1 MINSILI
8 NLPKRTDRLEHAKKE
23 LIKFLG
29 YFNSIISVGVDMPDS
44 TTLAIREAHK
54 NCIKDANWL
63 GLKSVFII
71 EDDICFRDNSKPYF
85 DELMNNLPGDY
96 EVCLFGIYSGAITE
110 TENKY
115 WNKINKFSGAH
126 FYLVNEK
133 AYTKIIDYNGTQ
145 PIDHWIGLNLNCYI
159 SKKHFTY
166 QLDGYSDN
174 SKCVTDYNRT
184 NLSKYEKYF
193 LV

>member
-8 NLPKRTDRLEHAKKE
+8 NLPKRVDRFEHCVNEFKKLFGE
-23 LIKFLG
+23 FTCIVNPG
-29 YFNSIISVGVDMPDS
+29 IDMPDS

-54 NCIKDANWL
+54 NCINDAKIL
-63 GLKSVFII
+63 SFDKVLII

-85 DELMNNLPGDY
+85 DELMANLPEDY
-96 EVCLFGIYSGAITE
+96 EVCLFGIYGGAITE
-110 TENKY
+110 LENKY
-115 WNKINKFSGAH
+115 WNKINKISGAH
-126 FYLVNEK
+126 FYLVNQN
-133 AYTKIIDYNGTQ
+133 AYNKILDYNGTR
-145 PIDHWIGLNLNCYI
+145 PIDHWIGENLNCYI
-159 SKKHFTY
+159 SKKHFAY

>member
-8 NLPKRTDRLEHAKKE
+8 NLPKRVDRLEHSCNELKKVFG
-23 LIKFLG
+23 KFTTLVTKG
-29 YFNSIISVGVDMPDS
+29 FDMPES
-44 TTLAIREAHK
+44 TTLGIREAHK
-54 NCIKDANWL
+54 ECIKIAKAYDF
-63 GLKSVFII
+63 KSIIVI

-85 DELMNNLPGDY
+85 DELMNNLPGDFD
-96 EVCLFGIYSGAITE
+96 VCVFGIYGGTIIE
-110 TENKY
+110 TSDKY
-115 WNKINKFSGAH
+115 WDKINRFSGGH
-126 FYLVNEK
+126 FYLVNQK
-133 AYTKIIDYNGTQ
+133 AYSKILDYNGTK
-145 PIDHWIGLNLNCYI
+145 PIDHWMGENLNCYI
-159 SKKHFTY
+159 SKKHFAY